1 MLYFLVIAWSQD
13 SYPATHATTV
23 QPHIHIYPC
32 YLLTSPYSYTGI
44 NYRWAAD
51 GHDKLKKI
59 GFPIWAVVD
68 DATGKWLG
76 AWVVPCNR
84 MSDIIGYL
92 FLDLVETM
100 RGG

>member
-1 MLYFLVIAWSQD
+1 MHTHNPDGFLKRGPNSKKILRFPKS
-13 SYPATHATTV
+13 
-23 QPHIHIYPC
+23 
-32 YLLTSPYSYTGI
+32 SPGI